1 MSEWAESNIAN
12 AEGFFAGVAAVMRR
26 ESALFLAGIGVVA
39 AHIVDDNFVQPQ
51 PGMSPGD
58 HLASGLIPIAL
69 LVLGAGL
76 FLRARAGVRAVVSLL
91 FGFFGL
97 VTSSEAVYYARE
109 VGPSGDDYTGF
120 LAIPAGLLLIGIGV
134 VLLWKTRIRHDSLQ
148 RRYVR
153 RLLLALGALVISVC
167 VLFPVAESYVV
178 THAARAVAPPAV
190 LGAAYEQVE
199 FTTSDGLRLRGWYV
213 PSKNGAAV
221 IAFPGKSGPQKQ
233 TRMLVR
239 HGYGVLLFDRRGE
252 GESDGDPNAL
262 GWAGVRDLNAAV
274 EFLRGRTD
282 VDPNRI
288 GGIGLSVGGEL
299 LLQAAAESD
308 ALKAVVSEGAGIR
321 SVREAL
327 EASGPEKWLA
337 VPVWAGTTAATAVFS
352 NTAPPPNLRSLVARI
367 APRPVFFIFATKGQG
382 GEQLSSDFYEAARQ
396 PKELWEIPDAGH
408 TGGITARPEEYE
420 RRVIGFFDRA
430 LLEGK

>member
-1 MSEWAESNIAN
+1 MSEWAESDIAR
-12 AEGFFAGVAAVMRR
+12 AEGSLAGVAAVIRR
-26 ESALFLAGIGVVA
+26 ESALFLSGIGVVA
-39 AHIVDDNFVQPQ
+39 VHVVDDNFIQPQ
-51 PGMSPGD
+51 PGTSPSD
-58 HLASGLIPIAL
+58 HLASGLIPVAV
-69 LVLGAGL
+69 LVVGAAL
-76 FLRARAGVRAVVSLL
+76 FLRARAGLRAVVSLL
-91 FGFFGL
+91 FGFFAL
-97 VTSSEAVYYARE
+97 VTASEAVYYTRE

-120 LAIPAGLLLIGIGV
+120 LAIPAGLLLLGIGV
-134 VLLWKTRIRHDSLQ
+134 VILWKTRIRHDSLK
-148 RRYVR
+148 RRFMR
-153 RLLLALGALVISVC
+153 RLLLALGALVVSVF

-178 THAARAVAPPAV
+178 THAARAVVPPAV
-190 LGAAYEQVE
+190 LGAPYEQVE
-199 FTTSDGLRLRGWYV
+199 FTTSDGLRLHGWYV

-221 IAFPGKSGPQKQ
+221 IAFAGRSGPQKQ

-274 EFLRGRTD
+274 EFLRGRID

-327 EASGPEKWLA
+327 VTSGGQKWFA
-337 VPVWAGTTAATAVFS
+337 APVWAGTTAATAVFS
-352 NTAPPPNLRSLVARI
+352 NTVPPPNLRSLVSRI
-367 APRPVFFIFATKGQG
+367 APRPVFLIFATKGQG
-382 GEQLSSDFYEAARQ
+382 GEQLTADFYEAARE

-408 TGGITARPEEYE
+408 TGGITARPAEYE
-420 RRVIGFFDRA
+420 RRVIGFFDDA
-430 LLEGK
+430 LLAGK

>member
-1 MSEWAESNIAN
+1 
-12 AEGFFAGVAAVMRR
+12 MRR
-26 ESALFLAGIGVVA
+26 DSALFRIGIGVVA
-39 AHIVDDNFVQPQ
+39 VHIVDDNFVQPE
-51 PGMSPGD
+51 PGMSLGD
-58 HLASGLIPIAL
+58 HLASGLIPVAV

-76 FLRARAGVRAVVSLL
+76 FLRARAGLRAVVALL
-91 FGFFGL
+91 FGFFAL
-97 VTSSEAVYYARE
+97 VTASEAFYYTRE
-109 VGPSGDDYTGF
+109 VGASGDDYTGF
-120 LAIPAGLLLIGIGV
+120 LAIPAGLLLLGIGAV
-134 VLLWKTRIRHDSLQ
+134 ILWKTRIRHDSLR

-153 RLLLALGALVISVC
+153 RLLLALGALVISVF
-167 VLFPVAESYVV
+167 VLFPVAESYVA
-178 THAARAVAPPAV
+178 THAARAVVPPAV
-190 LGAAYEQVE
+190 LGAPYEQVE

-274 EFLRGRTD
+274 EFLRRRSD

-308 ALKAVVSEGAGIR
+308 AFKAVVTEGAGIR
-321 SVREAL
+321 SIREAL
-327 EASGPEKWLA
+327 MTSGSQKWFA
-337 VPVWAGTTAATAVFS
+337 APVWAGTTAATAVFS
-352 NTAPPPNLRSLVARI
+352 NTLPPPNLRSLVSRI

-382 GEQLSSDFYEAARQ
+382 GEQLTADFYEAARE

-408 TGGITARPEEYE
+408 TGGITARPAEYE
-420 RRVIGFFDRA
+420 RRVIGFFDDA
-430 LLEGK
+430 LLAGK

>member
-1 MSEWAESNIAN
+1 MS
-12 AEGFFAGVAAVMRR
+12 
-26 ESALFLAGIGVVA
+26 L
-39 AHIVDDNFVQPQ
+39 
-51 PGMSPGD
+51 GD
-58 HLASGLIPIAL
+58 HLASGLIPVAV
-69 LVLGAGL
+69 LVLGASL
-76 FLRARAGVRAVVSLL
+76 FLRARAGLRAVVALL
-91 FGFFGL
+91 FGFFAL
-97 VTSSEAVYYARE
+97 VTASEAFYYTRE
-109 VGPSGDDYTGF
+109 VGASGDDYTGF
-120 LAIPAGLLLIGIGV
+120 LAIPAGLLLLGIGAV
-134 VLLWKTRIRHDSLQ
+134 ILWKTRIRHDSLR

-153 RLLLALGALVISVC
+153 RLLLALGALVISVF
-167 VLFPVAESYVV
+167 VLFPVAESYVA
-178 THAARAVAPPAV
+178 THAARAVVPPAV
-190 LGAAYEQVE
+190 LGAPYEQVE

-221 IAFPGKSGPQKQ
+221 IAFPGRSGPQKQ

-274 EFLRGRTD
+274 EFLRRRSD

-308 ALKAVVSEGAGIR
+308 AFKAVVTEGAGIR
-321 SVREAL
+321 SIREAL
-327 EASGPEKWLA
+327 MTSGSQKWFA
-337 VPVWAGTTAATAVFS
+337 APVWAGTTAATAVFS
-352 NTAPPPNLRSLVARI
+352 NTLPPPNLRSLVSRI

-382 GEQLSSDFYEAARQ
+382 GEQLTADFYEAARE

-408 TGGITARPEEYE
+408 TGGITARPAEYE
-420 RRVIGFFDRA
+420 RRVIGFFDDA
-430 LLEGK
+430 LLAGK